1 MCSVS
6 GWMEILD
13 SRHALM
19 QKNYRGLDVENAV
32 VAIRDSIAADNSEVV
47 FFRMQSGRSDCESV
61 RRQLPGDAQWLGVLC
76 RRWFRNGS
84 ADGFKLSGC
93 VELAPGHRRR

>member
-1 MCSVS
+1 MS

-47 FFRMQSGRSDCESV
+47 FFRMQS
-61 RRQLPGDAQWLGVLC
+61 RQERLRICPPTTA
-76 RRWFRNGS
+76 
-84 ADGFKLSGC
+84 
-93 VELAPGHRRR
+93 RRRTMVGGSMQALVPERLG